1 MYISSTNI
9 YLSSPEYLSNIPA
22 NLINSEKYYNCDFF
36 VARMNQRGRNL
47 FHKIT
52 QLIHHK

>member
-9 YLSSPEYLSNIPA
+9 YLNSPEYLSNIPA

-36 VARMNQRGRNL
+36 VARMNQRGRSL
-47 FHKIT
+47 FQRIG
-52 QLIHHK
+52 QLINHK